1 MKTSLAFDTSALV
14 SLGHTELI
22 RLIIENFK
30 ILVTKTI
37 ISELEDI
44 AKRNDKDGMAAEKWL
59 AVSKHLKII
68 CTEKKRYGENELF
81 EVCKFE
87 HIFLITDDVRA
98 IKRFRDEI
106 KCYYSVHIV
115 YILYGKGMISK
126 ERAILSVEKM
136 RSERDWKSNVISVT
150 ARTLFQSL
158 D

>member
-1 MKTSLAFDTSALV
+1 MKASFAFDTSALV

-22 RLIIENFK
+22 GLVIENF
-30 ILVTKTI
+30 IIHVTKTI

-68 CTEKKRYGENELF
+68 YAEKKRHGENELF

-115 YILYGKGMISK
+115 YI
-126 ERAILSVEKM
+126 
-136 RSERDWKSNVISVT
+136 
-150 ARTLFQSL
+150 
-158 D
+158 